1 LQEIQ
6 PLPAATV
13 ADAAWRLAYRLGYRM
28 ARAWW
33 RLRGPDHHG
42 AVVAVW
48 FDGRI
53 LAVEQSYKSGMTLP
67 GGGIHHGEDAH
78 QAALRELRE
87 ELGLAV
93 EPDALSL
100 ACRMTVPW
108 EYRQDHVR
116 IFELVLTAPPDLVID
131 NREIVRAVF
140 MEPDTLLALPTPPFV
155 PAYLRRRAAV
165 Q

>member
-33 RLRGPDHHG
+33 RLRGPDHQG
-42 AVVAVW
+42 A
-48 FDGRI
+48 G
-53 LAVEQSYKSGMTLP
+53 VEQSYKSGMTLP